1 MLRIR
6 QTFIPPNLNVEYK
19 KKYARHFNRGIL
31 KDISHSEA
39 YLLIENEG
47 FIQEYKRNDKDCL
60 NIKDEI
66 SIILKLG
73 QRERTLQASV
83 ISNDTYGVKI
93 KFHFYSNRE
102 YQIVDDLIYFIEK
115 SKEKRRQSLDFIFS
129 QTF

>member
-1 MLRIR
+1 MLRIK
-6 QTFIPPNLNVEYK
+6 QTLISPNLNVEYK
-19 KKYARHFNRGIL
+19 KKYARHFKKGTL
-31 KDISHSEA
+31 KDMSHSEA
-39 YLLIENEG
+39 YLIIKNEG
-47 FIQEYKRNDKDCL
+47 FTQKNKEQDSL

-66 SIILKLG
+66 SIILKLE

-93 KFHFYSNRE
+93 KFHFYNNRE